1 MISALRQSAIRQ
13 VKNVPHA
20 HIFVSEKEP
29 FVGSKNRHLIPFIG
43 LNCPLNQFN
52 CTLTRSNGFTLIELV
67 VTMAIAII
75 LVSIA
80 VPSFRTTL
88 QNSRITAQANDF
100 VSDLSLA
107 RSEAIKLRSNVVVCT
122 SITGTS
128 CTAGGNWNA
137 GRVIMAGLNVL
148 RYREPLG
155 SPTDTLN
162 DTSGFDS
169 YTFDYHGAVTPG
181 ATTFIFCDG
190 RGPAYGKV
198 LSLNAVGQITISK
211 SPPGAC

>member
-1 MISALRQSAIRQ
+1 MQQ
-13 VKNVPHA
+13 VKNVSNA
-20 HIFVSEKEP
+20 RFSVCEKEP
-29 FVGSKNRHLIPFIG
+29 FVCSKNRHLIPFVGI
-43 LNCPLNQFN
+43 NIPSSHFYR
-52 CTLTRSNGFTLIELV
+52 TIIRTAFVRSRSKGFTLIELV

-80 VPSFRTTL
+80 VPSFRTTA
-88 QNSRITAQANDF
+88 QNSRITAHANDF

-107 RSEAIKLRSNVVVCT
+107 RSEAIRRRSNVVVCT
-122 SITGTS
+122 SNTGTS
-128 CTAGGNWNA
+128 CTAGGNWSA
-137 GRVIMAGLNVL
+137 GRVIMSGLNVL

-155 SPTDTLN
+155 ATTDSLN

-190 RGPAYGKV
+190 RGAAYGKV